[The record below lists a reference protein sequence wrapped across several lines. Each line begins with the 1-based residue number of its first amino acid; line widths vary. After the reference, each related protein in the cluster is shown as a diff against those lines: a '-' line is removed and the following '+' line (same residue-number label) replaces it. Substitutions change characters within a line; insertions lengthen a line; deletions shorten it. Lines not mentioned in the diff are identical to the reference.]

1 MIAIYGRVDPAHFVT
16 ASPSS
21 SSIVFSNPTMTQG
34 SLSSIQSNPFSPS
47 YLPTEMTAATPQ
59 PTDAPT
65 ILPHSPTFRES
76 SHPTNMRS
84 FLSSTMPSWNLNPN
98 PPMSILEQSSGPLI
112 SSSTSAL
119 PSKQPSFQPS
129 HFPTDYPSK
138 LPSYFPTD
146 SPSTTQTSQYPSFIP
161 SSTRPS
167 DIPSSFQIGRAHV

>member
-1 MIAIYGRVDPAHFVT
+1 MVDCKYLEAYQICSDGGYIDRNYQYLDRVADDKDRTISEACCICGGGLKRNSFQDKLRHWMIAIYGRVDPAHFVT

-112 SSSTSAL
+112 SS
-119 PSKQPSFQPS
+119 
-129 HFPTDYPSK
+129 
-138 LPSYFPTD
+138 
-146 SPSTTQTSQYPSFIP
+146 
-161 SSTRPS
+161 
-167 DIPSSFQIGRAHV
+167 